1 VFPRLVPISLLGC
14 SKFHSEGIA
23 EREEISTDHT
33 PSNNGQETLN
43 ADQFDAKENAATDAI
58 IMEIPQTKLEEIVT
72 AGSSI
77 SPRRK
82 VLLITGLSLMPILWK
97 SREKLLS

>member
-1 VFPRLVPISLLGC
+1 M
-14 SKFHSEGIA
+14 
-23 EREEISTDHT
+23 
-33 PSNNGQETLN
+33 N

-82 VLLITGLSLMPILWK
+82 VLLSTRLLLMATLWK
-97 SREKLLS
+97 SSKKSCRNSKK